1 MSHRGTFAS
10 NRRAT
15 LLLLALLLP
24 VAPPL
29 GADGSSQQNPSAV
42 FSTPGLKT
50 VTLTVCRSGS
60 CSTTTKIIR
69 VLDPAPVLS
78 FAAVQPA
85 SLEVGQLVALSAG
98 ATGKPPLS
106 YSWSVYRQ
114 GTRVATLAGAAP
126 FWATG
131 GLAPGS
137 YVAAVTAESPWGTA
151 TSDPIPITLSPPRA
165 SAFYTVKSCR
175 VFDSRTGQTPLTSA
189 EPTRRLP
196 LVSSSCA
203 IPAAA
208 SAVAANVTVVAP
220 SATGHLTLYPGNYPP
235 PATSTLNFHAGQTRA
250 NNAIL
255 SLATDGSGTLAV
267 RLTAPAPARVDVL
280 LDVAGYFLPT
290 VDPTPVALGFRAK
303 LCSYGFCIVPAS
315 TPLYFVER
323 IGGLPTLYRYDWDG
337 NGGFEESSSAPDLV
351 HSFASTG
358 FFTPQLEAS
367 RGSIRSTVS
376 HDGTIA
382 VTPAEPFALPPTPTG
397 LSATFLAL
405 LPPDPLDPSQTTLR
419 PTFLVGVSSPP
430 PGLLGYNAY
439 LSLNGGPFR
448 LAYALLPGLPAT
460 DPLSV
465 PLFDPAHDTLLLAL
479 TAVSYAGESPRS
491 AAVRL
496 SFPASVLPAAAA
508 ALSLH

>member
-1 MSHRGTFAS
+1 VTSLRLGS
-10 NRRAT
+10 AT
-15 LLLLALLLP
+15 LVLLSLSLLSPLP
-24 VAPPL
+24 SR
-29 GADGSSQQNPSAV
+29 GDGSSHQNPTAV

-60 CSTTTKIIR
+60 CSTATKTVR

-78 FAAVQPA
+78 FAAVRPA
-85 SLEVGQLVALSAG
+85 SLEVGQLVAFSAG

-106 YSWSVYRQ
+106 YSWSVDHQ

-126 FWATG
+126 FWATA

-137 YVAAVTAESPWGTA
+137 YYAAVTVESPWGSV
-151 TSDPIPITLSPPRA
+151 TSEPIPLILSPPRA
-165 SAFYTVKSCR
+165 SAFYTVKPCR
-175 VFDSRTGQTPLTSA
+175 VFDSRSGQTPLTSA
-189 EPTRRLP
+189 DPSRRLS
-196 LVSSSCA
+196 LASSSCA
-203 IPAAA
+203 IPATA

-220 SATGHLTLYPGNYPP
+220 SAAGYLTLYPGNYPP
-235 PATSTLNFHAGQTRA
+235 PATSTLNFRAGQTRA

-255 SLATDGSGTLAV
+255 PLATDGSGSLAV
-267 RLTAPAPARVDVL
+267 RLGAPAPARVDFL
-280 LDVAGYFLPT
+280 LDVAGYFLPAT
-290 VDPTPVALGFRAK
+290 DSTPVALGFRAK
-303 LCSYGFCIVPAS
+303 LCSYGFCIFPAS

-337 NGGFEESSSAPDLV
+337 NGGFEESSSAPDPV
-351 HSFASTG
+351 HSFAATG
-358 FFTPQLEAS
+358 FFTPRLEVS
-367 RGSIRSTVS
+367 RGSVRSAVS

-382 VTPAEPFALPPTPTG
+382 VTPAEPFALPPAPAG

-405 LPPDPLDPSQTTLR
+405 LPPDPLDPSQTMLR

-465 PLFDPAHDTLLLAL
+465 PLFDPAHDVLLLAL
-479 TAVSYAGESPRS
+479 AAVSYAGESPRS
-491 AAVRL
+491 AAIRL

-508 ALSLH
+508 ALSAH